1 VVDAGYANRPGYL
14 APYKGT
20 MYHIQDFQN
29 VAELRGKKE
38 TFNYAHSSL
47 RNVIERAF
55 GVLKM
60 KWRILLDIPSYPPRT
75 QTKIICACM
84 ALHNF
89 IRLSGLDDND
99 FGLLDQH
106 VHYVPPEAL
115 VDQPET
121 VDAPDYLDVQQMNA
135 FRDYIAD
142 HLYNRS

>member
-1 VVDAGYANRPGYL
+1 
-14 APYKGT
+14 

-29 VAELRGKKE
+29 VAEPRGKKE

-60 KWRILLDIPSYPPRT
+60 KWRILMLIPSYPPAT
-75 QTKIICACM
+75 QTKIIVACM

-99 FGLLDQH
+99 FGLVDQH
-106 VHYVPPEAL
+106 VHYVPPDASIEQTEA
-115 VDQPET
+115 
-121 VDAPDYLDVQQMNA
+121 VDAPDFEDVAQMNA

-142 HLYNRS
+142 HLYNRA